1 MTFTL
6 FMHHIVFVIYFFCA
20 NLQSTL
26 GFFVSFI
33 SLYFVVYFLV
43 LILTPCLGRLEQI
56 GLPPFPLCLPLE
68 VSCLGMTDAERFL
81 RN

>member
-1 MTFTL
+1 
-6 FMHHIVFVIYFFCA
+6 MHHDISTVHASYRFLFYYFCA

-26 GFFVSFI
+26 GFF
-33 SLYFVVYFLV
+33 LFVCVFV
-43 LILTPCLGRLEQI
+43 LILAPCLGRLEQI
-56 GLPPFPLCLPLE
+56 GLPPFPLCPPLG